1 MDPRKPAPDGPHLM
15 LFDLYAGGH
24 HGHHIEQMVKYWTRH
39 APPGRLSVVVPGSF
53 LEKHPALPV
62 LVEAADTERI
72 ALVPIRER
80 VRIDPPG
87 PFRLLRND
95 REHGRMLRRYVRML
109 RPDHCLLMYF
119 DHVQLSLAFDLRF
132 GFPVRFSGIYFRPT
146 FHYHTLGGAAPDP
159 KEKVRGF
166 RKKVVLAAALRN
178 PHFLNLFCFDPF
190 VVPHVRQLAPK
201 ARAVALPD
209 GIERTPPVR
218 SPEAVRA
225 TLEVEPGRKVAL
237 MFGVLDERKGV
248 LALLDALAH
257 VPESAAARLCVVL
270 AGAVAERE
278 AAQVYASIQRLRE
291 TTRLQI
297 VLRDAFVP
305 EEEIQD
311 LFRASDLALL
321 PYVRHVGSSGVLVR
335 AAAEGKP
342 VVGSDYGILGEH
354 IRRRRLGLAVDTTD
368 PKALADA
375 LVLAL
380 TRPDAL
386 PFDAGEAERFAR
398 ENTIGRFLETLLGHM
413 DVPTAPRTTDRDAT
427 GAAGT
432 TLLP

>member
-1 MDPRKPAPDGPHLM
+1 MAPRSTPFEGPHLM

-24 HGHHIEQMVKYWTRH
+24 HGHHIEQIIKYWARH
-39 APPGRLSVVVPGSF
+39 KPPGRLSIVVPVSF
-53 LEKHPALPV
+53 LEKYPALPA
-62 LVEAADTERI
+62 LVEAAETERI

-87 PFRLLRND
+87 PFRLVRND
-95 REHGRMLRRYVRML
+95 REHGRLLRKYVRTL

-132 GFPVRFSGIYFRPT
+132 DFPVRFSGIYFRPT
-146 FHYHTLGGAAPDP
+146 FHYHILGGASPDL

-166 RKKVVLAAALRN
+166 RKKVVLTAALRN

-190 VVPHVRQLAPK
+190 VVPHVRKLAPK

-218 SPEAVRA
+218 SPEGVRA
-225 TLEVEPGRKVAL
+225 ALGVEPGRTAAL

-257 VPESAAARLCVVL
+257 VPDADAARICIVL

-278 AAQVYASIQRLRE
+278 AAQVHGAIRRLRE
-291 TTRLQI
+291 RTRLQI

-335 AAAEGKP
+335 AAAERTP

-368 PKALADA
+368 PKALAEA

-386 PFDAGEAERFAR
+386 PFDEEEAGRFAR
-398 ENTIGRFLETLLGHM
+398 ENTIERFLETLLNSM
-413 DVPTAPRTTDRDAT
+413 DVPTAPRAT
-427 GAAGT
+427 PRQTRHGD
-432 TLLP
+432 LPP

>member
-1 MDPRKPAPDGPHLM
+1 MASGTVICPSSTA
-15 LFDLYAGGH
+15 A
-24 HGHHIEQMVKYWTRH
+24 IMVVTGISM
-39 APPGRLSVVVPGSF
+39 P
-53 LEKHPALPV
+53 
-62 LVEAADTERI
+62 
-72 ALVPIRER
+72 
-80 VRIDPPG
+80 
-87 PFRLLRND
+87 
-95 REHGRMLRRYVRML
+95 LRRAS
-109 RPDHCLLMYF
+109 P
-119 DHVQLSLAFDLRF
+119 A
-132 GFPVRFSGIYFRPT
+132 T
-146 FHYHTLGGAAPDP
+146 
-159 KEKVRGF
+159 
-166 RKKVVLAAALRN
+166 
-178 PHFLNLFCFDPF
+178 
-190 VVPHVRQLAPK
+190 

-218 SPEAVRA
+218 SPEAIR
-225 TLEVEPGRKVAL
+225 TELGVEPGRKVAL

-248 LALLDALAH
+248 IALLDALAH
-257 VPESAAARLCVVL
+257 VPEAAAARLCVVL

-297 VLRDAFVP
+297 ILRDAFVP

-321 PYVRHVGSSGVLVR
+321 PYVRHIGSSGVLVR
-335 AAAEGKP
+335 AAAEGIP
-342 VVGSDYGILGEH
+342 VVGSDYGILGAH
-354 IRRRRLGLAVDTTD
+354 LRRRHLGLAVDTMD
-368 PKALADA
+368 PKTLAEA
-375 LVLAL
+375 LVLAI

-398 ENTIGRFLETLLGHM
+398 ENTIERFLETLLGHM